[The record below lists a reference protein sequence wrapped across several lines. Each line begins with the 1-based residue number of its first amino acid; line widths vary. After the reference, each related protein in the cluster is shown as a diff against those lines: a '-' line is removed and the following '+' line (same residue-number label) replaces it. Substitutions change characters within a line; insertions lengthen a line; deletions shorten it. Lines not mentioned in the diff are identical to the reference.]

1 MNGTEPL
8 TKPAHG
14 LSIVVIAIMIGV
26 ACAMVSNTLP
36 AFLAVL
42 AKTRGLS
49 ESQVG
54 WAAMA
59 DMGGLTIGMLGC
71 ALLPALV
78 QRLNWRRSIWVGLAF
93 VITANLLSII
103 VSDYEPYLA
112 VRVLAGVG
120 AGIVIAIIYAV
131 LAEGDGA
138 RSLAQFNVGQLACAG
153 LATPFFTTLSDQHGI
168 GILFAI
174 VAGLAA
180 STILLT
186 GKIPRH
192 SLATAA
198 QGAPASEKVSIE
210 GWLAVISV
218 FLFFLGVGSVF
229 AFLSFMGVAWG
240 GEPLAIESD
249 VGKVLFAGMSG
260 AAVVAV
266 VGSRFGY
273 LWPLII
279 GYILFLA
286 ALALFILFKPLAA
299 FLAIG
304 GLFYFAVNVTMTYQ
318 FEAVTKVDS
327 SSSAAMLVSAA
338 TLGGVAVGP
347 AIAGYLVTPDYA
359 LVIMFGLCTA
369 SASSAL
375 MLLALRLHARKI
387 PASGQS
393 ASDSLQSHP
402 C

>member
-78 QRLNWRRSIWVGLAF
+78 QRLNWRRSMWLGLGL
-93 VITANLLSII
+93 VILTNLLSII
-103 VSDYEPYLA
+103 VTDFEPYLA
-112 VRVLAGVG
+112 VRILAGAG

-131 LAEGDGA
+131 LAEGEGA
-138 RSLAQFNVGQLACAG
+138 RSLALFNVGQLACAG
-153 LATPFFTTLSDQHGI
+153 LATPFFTSLSDQHGI

-180 STILLT
+180 LSLLLT
-186 GKIPRH
+186 GKIP
-192 SLATAA
+192 SKSAA
-198 QGAPASEKVSIE
+198 DYNAQEGSAPSSEKVSSE

-218 FLFFLGVGSVF
+218 FLFFIGVGSVF
-229 AFLSFMGVAWG
+229 AFLSFMGMAWG
-240 GEPLAIESD
+240 GEPLAVEGA

-260 AAVVAV
+260 AAVVAI

-273 LWPLII
+273 LRPMTI
-279 GYILFLA
+279 GYSLFLA
-286 ALALFILFKPLAA
+286 ALLMFIMFKPLVA

-318 FEAVTKVDS
+318 FEAVTKIDS

-338 TLGGVAVGP
+338 TLGGVAIGP
-347 AIAGYLVTPDYA
+347 AIAGYLVTGDYV
-359 LVIMFGLCTA
+359 LVNIFGFVAAAA
-369 SASSAL
+369 SLAL
-375 MLLALRLHARKI
+375 MLLALQLHAKKI
-387 PASGQS
+387 AVQ
-393 ASDSLQSHP
+393 
-402 C
+402 